1 MVTSDYNLTE
11 QIKAEHTRAELQRL
25 DADMAGCGCSDC
37 QALYKTLDLNKYANR
52 VSDSGDTILIA
63 EKSRQSSRVD
73 DVSSSPE
80 SVCLR
85 LPDKEDVVS
94 KMLPDCRILPRIMKH
109 RGRPRKQGKVSR
121 VTQWRRNRGLATKDN
136 TLLNN
141 KGLSNGQ

>member
-1 MVTSDYNLTE
+1 MATSDYDLKA
-11 QIKAEHTRAELQRL
+11 QIKAEHNRAELQRL
-25 DADMAGCGCSDC
+25 DAGMAGCGCSDC

-80 SVCLR
+80 SVCLP
-85 LPDKEDVVS
+85 LPDEEEVVS
-94 KMLPDCRILPRIMKH
+94 KMLPDYRILPRIMKH
-109 RGRPRKQGKVSR
+109 RGRPRKQGEVSR

-136 TLLNN
+136 TLLHSE
-141 KGLSNGQ
+141 G